1 MICNHEMNP
10 AETDRPPRK
19 RGKFP
24 WIIHLVLLLLILAGA
39 LAPLGSAMLSER
51 IAAANGCTVSESSP
65 QPCVIGGRDYGDV
78 LYRMLVAGWLA
89 LITIPAGA
97 LFFAGWLI
105 VLVVHWSV
113 WRKGHL

>member
-1 MICNHEMNP
+1 MNP
-10 AETDRPPRK
+10 AETNRPTKK

-24 WIIHLVLLLLILAGA
+24 WIIHLVVLFVILTGA
-39 LAPLGSAMLSER
+39 LAPLGSAVLSER

-65 QPCVIGGRDYGDV
+65 QPCVIGGRDYGGF

-89 LITIPAGA
+89 LITVPAGA
-97 LFFAGWLI
+97 FLFAGWLI
-105 VLVVHWSV
+105 VLVVHWWV